1 MSAEQNLH
9 SPREND
15 TKRFA
20 LTPEQLSEWH
30 KQFYEKPLNCLAQ
43 NVCTG
48 RDPIKTCLQSEANLA
63 AGTQV
68 TRSQCHEVGGTIAK
82 PTTGGPSWICTGLD
96 LLRLEFDKK
105 LAAADLEF
113 SAGHL
118 LFWHKLERCNYFLH
132 TVAKFL
138 ERCEPLD
145 GRNFRYLMK
154 HPVPDAGNWHMFV
167 NLVKKY
173 GVMPKQCYLTC
184 ASVSLVRLNRILQ
197 SKLREYVSL
206 MHAQFTFDGD
216 GSNLLGFI
224 DTKLPELYKVIN
236 ICLGEP
242 PVKFTYMYYDHKKR
256 YQCMENLTALSFYQA
271 LIIKPGFEMDSF
283 VCLAHDPRLS
293 SPYHKNYHIA
303 CSSNMVEGLMQ
314 NYNNQPMDQ
323 LIAIIIASLAAGK
336 AVWLACDRQSRF
348 YAKADV
354 LSLES
359 HNFEQVFG
367 LKVRRVLDKAE
378 RMLYHETRRDAAL
391 LLTAFTLDA
400 LHQPI
405 DFRTI
410 STAAAAGTSTSQ
422 FSLHAEATPAGA
434 KAKKPKTKVAIIQAN
449 WLREY
454 AFEIVVSSSFV
465 PPAVTHCIQQVE
477 STELPS
483 WDAMGA
489 LLV

>member
-9 SPREND
+9 SVRENG

-30 KQFYEKPLNCLAQ
+30 TQFYEKPLNCFAQ

-48 RDPIKTCLQSEANLA
+48 RDPINACLQSETNLA
-63 AGTQV
+63 AVTQV
-68 TRSQCHEVGGTIAK
+68 TRSKCHEVCGNIAK
-82 PTTGGPSWICTGLD
+82 PTTGGPNWICTGLD
-96 LLRLEFDKK
+96 LLRLGINKK
-105 LAAADLEF
+105 VAAPDLEL

-132 TVAKFL
+132 TVAKYL

-173 GVMPKQCYLTC
+173 GVMPKQCYLT
-184 ASVSLVRLNRILQ
+184 SVTLSLVRLNRILQ

-216 GSNLLGFI
+216 GSNLLTFI

-242 PVKFTYMYYDHKKR
+242 PVEFTYTFYDHKKR
-256 YQCMENLTALSFYQA
+256 YQIMENLTSLSFYQI
-271 LIIKPGFEMDSF
+271 LVKPAFEMDSY

-293 SPYHKNYHIA
+293 SSYHRNYHIA

-323 LIAIIIASLAAGK
+323 LMAIIIASLEAGK

-348 YAKADV
+348 NAKADV
-354 LSLES
+354 LSLHA

-367 LKVRRVLDKAE
+367 LKVRTVLDKVE
-378 RMLYHETRRDAAL
+378 RMIYHETRRDAAL
-391 LLTAFTLDA
+391 LLTTVTLDA

-410 STAAAAGTSTSQ
+410 TTAAAAGTSTSQ
-422 FSLHAEATPAGA
+422 VSLHAEASSAGA
-434 KAKKPKTKVAIIQAN
+434 KGKKSRSKVAIIQAN

-454 AFEIVVSSSFV
+454 AFEIVVSSRFV
-465 PPAVTHCIQQVE
+465 PPAVMHCIQHVE

-483 WDAMGA
+483 WDVMGA
-489 LLV
+489 FLA